1 MSADRIHMSP
11 AERRA
16 SLTLAGIFGLRMLG
30 LFLLLPV
37 LSLYAH
43 DLPGSTPLLVG
54 MALGAYG
61 LTQALLQVPF
71 GAASDRFGR
80 KPVIAFGLVLFAI
93 GSVMAALADNIYL
106 LLLGRILQGA
116 GAIASA
122 VIALVADLTREETR
136 TRAMALIGM
145 TIGVSFAVALVAGPA
160 LEHWVGVPG
169 IFWLTAVLS
178 VAAIG
183 VLYLVVPDPE
193 RSIHHRDAQLTPGM
207 LAEVVRN
214 PTLLRLDFGIFALHF
229 ILTAI
234 FVVVPPLLVAQL
246 DLGTDRQWQLYLPVM
261 LVSFVLMFPLVFVA
275 EAKRRMQPVFVGAIA
290 LLTGALLGLAEVP
303 PSVWG
308 IGIALVA
315 FFTAFN
321 VLEASLPSLISK
333 AAPVAAKGTAVGIY
347 NMAEFFGAFLGG
359 TVGGALYGAYGADGV
374 FIAGAAVAIVWAGV
388 ALSGPAPHYLATRL
402 LSVGALTADDART
415 LEQGLRHVDGV
426 VEARVFEDEGT
437 AYCKVDSKRVD
448 EDGLRQ
454 ALDWVRAEGAEA
466 AG

>member
-1 MSADRIHMSP
+1 MSERIRMAP
-11 AERRA
+11 VERRSA
-16 SLTLAGIFGLRMLG
+16 LALAGIFGLRMLG
-30 LFLLLPV
+30 LFLILPV
-37 LSLYAH
+37 LALYAH
-43 DLPGSTPLLVG
+43 DLPGATPLLVG
-54 MALGAYG
+54 TALGAYG

-80 KPVIAFGLVLFAI
+80 KPVIAFGLVVFAL
-93 GSVMAALADNIYL
+93 GSVVAAVADDIYL

-116 GAIASA
+116 GAIAA
-122 VIALVADLTREETR
+122 AIIAMVADLTREETR

-145 TIGVSFAVALVAGPA
+145 TIGASFAVSLVAGPGLA
-160 LEHWVGVPG
+160 HWLGVPG

-183 VLYLVVPDPE
+183 VLYLVVPEPE
-193 RSIHHRDAQLTPGM
+193 VSRHHRDAQLSRAM
-207 LAEVVRN
+207 LGDVLRS
-214 PTLLRLDFGIFALHF
+214 PMLLRLDFGIFALHF

-261 LVSFVLMFPLVFVA
+261 LASFVLMFPLVFVA
-275 EAKRRMQPVFVGAIA
+275 EAKRRMQPVFIGAIA
-290 LLTGALLGLAEVP
+290 LLVAALLGLAEVP
-303 PSVWG
+303 RSVWG
-308 IGIALVA
+308 IGLALVA

-359 TVGGALYGAYGADGV
+359 TLGGALAGAYGAEGV
-374 FIAGAAVAIVWAGV
+374 FIVGAAVAIVWAGV

-402 LSVGALTADDART
+402 LSVGALTAEDART
-415 LEQGLRHVDGV
+415 LERGLRHVDGV

-454 ALDWVRAEGAEA
+454 ALDWVRAEAAEA